1 MNLLQIVP
9 RLPPSICGVG
19 DYSWLLAR
27 ALREQHGIETRFL
40 VVDPSWQPADGEPEF
55 PFERVAA
62 DRREATNQIERL
74 AQPSNAV
81 LLQYSGYGF
90 SKRGAPLWLLA
101 ALRALRLRRPRLRLI
116 TMFHELYATGPIFRS
131 SFWFSHAQRWITRSI
146 ARLSHCAH
154 TNRQASARWLEA
166 AAPSL
171 RGRIT
176 AMPVF
181 SNLGERPDAPPP
193 SQRPAQLVIFGH
205 QVADGAEFWAS
216 FESLVEKLGA
226 ARVIVLNRPLRAP
239 AAWPSR
245 IPVESSGI
253 LEPKAISAILQ
264 SARWGCLNYPPAF
277 LGKSGVLAAMLAH
290 GVVPTLLDE
299 SDALSEGLE
308 WSKHAI
314 AASHPDA
321 AANAAALDR
330 ISAHGKDWYAGHN
343 IAATAASYANHLQS
357 SGKPVQ
363 QM

>member
-40 VVDPSWQPADGEPEF
+40 VVDPSWQPADGESEF
-55 PFERVAA
+55 SFERVAA
-62 DRREATNQIERL
+62 DRRGATNQIERL
-74 AQPSNAV
+74 AQSCDAV

-90 SKRGAPLWLLA
+90 AKRGAPLWLLA

-116 TMFHELYATGPIFRS
+116 TMFHELYATGPFFRS

-181 SNLGERPDAPPP
+181 SNLGEDSQPLPP
-193 SQRPAQLVIFGH
+193 SQRPNRLLLFQPPPYDSPMERPFWITWSKVNQMLEPTETVIAGRSSALPPSSQFN
-205 QVADGAEFWAS
+205 
-216 FESLVEKLGA
+216 
-226 ARVIVLNRPLRAP
+226 RV
-239 AAWPSR
+239 
-245 IPVESSGI
+245 GI
-253 LEPKAISAILQ
+253 LSSADASTLF
-264 SARWGCLNYPPAF
+264 SKSRYCLMDYYDGY
-277 LGKSGVLAAMLAH
+277 LGKSGIFAAIASHGSACILSKSNHSEDEGLAEGRHYVMA
-290 GVVPTLLDE
+290 
-299 SDALSEGLE
+299 SDAGCYREPKILNR
-308 WSKHAI
+308 I
-314 AASHPDA
+314 ASSGWGWYQSHS
-321 AANAAALDR
+321 
-330 ISAHGKDWYAGHN
+330 IQH
-343 IAATAASYANHLQS
+343 TAASYAEHLDLS
-357 SGKPVQ
+357 CS
-363 QM
+363 